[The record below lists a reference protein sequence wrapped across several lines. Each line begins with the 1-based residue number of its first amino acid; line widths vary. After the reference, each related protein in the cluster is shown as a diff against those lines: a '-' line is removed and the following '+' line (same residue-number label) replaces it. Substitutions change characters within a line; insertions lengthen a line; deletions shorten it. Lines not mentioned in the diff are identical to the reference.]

1 MAAMLKRF
9 RAIRLRFR
17 FLEKPHMTRTLTGL
31 ALALALFLAPAAPA
45 AHHSV
50 KDDVLKAVDGMEKKL
65 VGLAEAMPQDA
76 YGWSPMEG
84 VRTTSQVFM
93 HIAAANYF
101 ISGSLGAAMPS
112 DVDVRGLEK
121 NVTTQADVVEHLKKS
136 IAHVREAVKAVPEDQ
151 LGEEIKMFGQDS
163 TKRGAM
169 LVIVEHMSE
178 HLGQS
183 IAYARSNKVVPPWS
197 N

>member
-1 MAAMLKRF
+1 M
-9 RAIRLRFR
+9 IRILAPF
-17 FLEKPHMTRTLTGL
+17 
-31 ALALALFLAPAAPA
+31 ALAIALVAAAPLSA

-50 KDDVLKAVDGMEKKL
+50 KDDVVKAIDGMEKKL
-65 VGLAEAMPQDA
+65 VALAEATPDDA

-101 ISGSLGAAMPS
+101 ISGSLGAEMPS
-112 DVDVRGLEK
+112 DIDVRGLEK
-121 NVTTQADVVEHLKKS
+121 NVTSKEAVVAMLTKS
-136 IAHVREAVKAVPEDQ
+136 IAHARAAIQAVPEDQ
-151 LGEEIKMFGQDS
+151 LGAEIKMFGQDS

-169 LVIVEHMSE
+169 LVIMEHMSE

-183 IAYARSNKVVPPWS
+183 IAYARSNKIVPPWS
-197 N
+197 K